1 LQRIPGL
8 KESWRLKNDPSSFI
22 LINENHDES
31 FSGQLI
37 TNRDAMLRARIIYL
51 FPTLDLKRS
60 PINQKNMKKGML
72 IPLIVVLNLL
82 YLSSCNSKGSLD
94 KSAISTDTATIAKG
108 KVIFAQ
114 NCGGCHN
121 FRQDDIGPALGGV
134 TDSVPAD
141 WLLHYIR
148 DPKKMIESGDER
160 AGQLFKKYKVTMP
173 SFTSFSDDQLNGV
186 IAFMN
191 THGKPEH
198 RILKHNGKELSD
210 PIPDSIKLSN
220 LVVGVDFVTQFPA
233 SLKPGE
239 VPRARITKLGYE
251 PNSGKSFVL
260 DLQGKLYRLENNN
273 PVVYMDMAKLRP
285 KFINEPGLATG
296 FGSFAFH
303 PEFGK
308 NGLLYTTHT
317 EAPGSGKA
325 DFSYDD
331 TIKVT
336 VQWVLTEWKVDQP
349 GADTFSGKGRELF
362 RANFVTGIHGV
373 QEITFNP
380 LSKPGDKDYGLL
392 YIGAG
397 DGGSVEEG
405 FQFLAHS
412 KDKIW
417 GSILRIDP
425 RGNNSANGQ
434 YGIPQDNPFV
444 KGQSTK
450 TLGEIYAYGFRNPH
464 RITWSRSGQMFACNI
479 GHSNIESVNLIM
491 PGHDYGWPIREG
503 TFLLDP
509 YGDLKSVYP
518 LPPNDSIFNITY
530 PVAQFDHNGH
540 GSAISGGYEYWG
552 TTLPQL
558 KGKFLFA
565 DLGPATL
572 YYIDLADVKQ
582 GKQATI
588 KEWRISMNGKPE
600 TFRHLAGSDRADM
613 RFGRDAQGELY
624 IMTKTDAKLYKLVS
638 AAMKPPDV
646 H

>member
-1 LQRIPGL
+1 
-8 KESWRLKNDPSSFI
+8 
-22 LINENHDES
+22 
-31 FSGQLI
+31 
-37 TNRDAMLRARIIYL
+37 
-51 FPTLDLKRS
+51 
-60 PINQKNMKKGML
+60 MKKRILL
-72 IPLIVVLNLL
+72 IQIALLFLL
-82 YLSSCNSKGSLD
+82 YLSSCNSNSSLD
-94 KSAISTDTATIAKG
+94 KSAISTDSVTIAKG
-108 KVIFAQ
+108 RASFHQ
-114 NCGGCHN
+114 SCSGCHN
-121 FRQDDIGPALGGV
+121 FRQDDIGPALGGI
-134 TDSVPAD
+134 TDSIPAT
-141 WLLHYIR
+141 WLLSYIK
-148 DPKKMIESGDER
+148 DPKKMIESGDAR
-160 AGQLFKKYKVTMP
+160 AVELIKKYKVTMP
-173 SFTSFSDDQLNGV
+173 SFITLTDDQINGI
-186 IAFMN
+186 IAFIN
-191 THGKPEH
+191 TRQKAVPL
-198 RILKHNGKELSD
+198 IVKHTGKELSD
-210 PIPDSIKLSN
+210 PIPDSIKPSN
-220 LVVGVDFVTQFPA
+220 LVVGIDFVTQFPA

-251 PNSGKSFVL
+251 PNTRKSFVL
-260 DLQGKLYRLENNN
+260 DLQGKLYRLENNK

-303 PEFGK
+303 PEFAK

-317 EAPGSGKA
+317 EPPGSGKA
-325 DFSYDD
+325 DFKYDD
-331 TIKVT
+331 SIKVT

-405 FQFLAHS
+405 FQFLAHT

-434 YGIPQDNPFV
+434 YGIPRDNPFV
-444 KGQSTK
+444 KDDSSK
-450 TLGEIYAYGFRNPH
+450 SLGEIYAYGFRNPH
-464 RITWSRSGQMFACNI
+464 RITWTKSGKMLASNI
-479 GHSNIESVNLIM
+479 GQANIESVNLVE

-518 LPPNDSIFNITY
+518 LPANDSIFNITY
-530 PVAQFDHNGH
+530 PVAQFDHNGR

-552 TTLPQL
+552 TTIPQL
-558 KGKFLFA
+558 KGKFFFGDIA
-565 DLGPATL
+565 SGRL
-572 YYIDLADVKQ
+572 YYIELADLKQ
-582 GKQATI
+582 GKQSTI
-588 KEWRISMNGKPE
+588 KEWKISMNGTPE
-600 TFRHLAGSDRADM
+600 SLTHLDGADRADM
-613 RFGRDAQGELY
+613 RFGRDAHGEMY

-638 AAMKPPDV
+638 AKV
-646 H
+646 KGGGQ